1 MGRDGSRSRDPAC
14 GGVPPMRHC
23 ARAMPATL
31 PAPRP
36 LAIALAGLVALAVA
50 MGIGRFAFT
59 PLLPIMLAEDSVT
72 LAGASLL
79 ASANY
84 FGYLVGALVCTFQ
97 PWLWRRFGA
106 APAVNGPRLVRGGLV
121 ATALLTLGMAL
132 HLPALWVLLR
142 FAAGVASAVVFLYT
156 SGFCLEQLARRGV
169 PAMGALIYVGPG
181 GGIVASGLA
190 ASGLVLL
197 DAPAAAGWLTF
208 GVLAALLT
216 ASVWW
221 VFDLRRGVA
230 APAVAS
236 AGNGAAA
243 VAPPVDTGGITLL
256 TVAYGLA
263 GIGYIITATFLP
275 VIARQALPGSAWLD
289 LFWPLFGAG
298 VMLGAIG
305 ASRLPSGGDL
315 RLRLAA
321 CYAIQAVGV
330 AASLVSPTLAGF
342 ALGSLLLGLPFTA
355 ITFFAMQEVRRV
367 RPLQATSFMGLLTAM
382 YGLGQI
388 AGPPLA
394 AWLVARSATPA
405 EGFALSLWIACG
417 LLVLGAVLYVV
428 LARRSPLAAGAGVS
442 ARPASR

>member
-1 MGRDGSRSRDPAC
+1 MTSRP
-14 GGVPPMRHC
+14 
-23 ARAMPATL
+23 L
-31 PAPRP
+31 RP
-36 LAIALAGLVALAVA
+36 LAIALAGLVSLAVA

-59 PLLPIMLAEDSVT
+59 PLLPIMLAERSVD

-84 FGYLVGALVCTFQ
+84 FGYLVGALACTFQ
-97 PWLWRRFGA
+97 PWIWRRFGWSSG
-106 APAVNGPRLVRGGLV
+106 VNGTRLVRAGLT
-121 ATALLTLGMAL
+121 ATTLLTLGMAL
-132 HLPALWVLLR
+132 HLPAAWVLLR

-156 SGFCLEQLARRGV
+156 TGFCLEQLARRGV

-181 GGIVASGLA
+181 LGIVASGLA
-190 ASGLVLL
+190 ATALVQAH
-197 DAPAAAGWLTF
+197 APAATGWLTF

-216 ASVWW
+216 AAVWR
-221 VFDLRRGVA
+221 VFDARHAVA
-230 APAVAS
+230 AA
-236 AGNGAAA
+236 
-243 VAPPVDTGGITLL
+243 APPPQATAQASGPSHAGSGEMALL

-275 VIARQALPGSAWLD
+275 VIARQALPGSPWLD

-305 ASRLPSGGDL
+305 ASRLPAGGDL

-367 RPLQATSFMGLLTAM
+367 RPLQATSFMGLLTAS

-388 AGPPLA
+388 VGPPLA
-394 AWLVARSATPA
+394 AWLVARSANA
-405 EGFALSLWIACG
+405 AAGFAVSLWIATG
-417 LLVLGAVLYVV
+417 LLVLGAALYV
-428 LARRSPLAAGAGVS
+428 LIARRHP
-442 ARPASR
+442 AR